1 MASNSSDDTAVGL
14 TLFLLLTLV
23 VISIESCVD
32 SSQRQDAAKIEYLKQ
47 QGVKQ

>member
-1 MASNSSDDTAVGL
+1 MASNSDDTAVGL

-32 SSQRQDAAKIEYLKQ
+32 SSQRQNAAKSEYLKQ